1 MLRQI
6 SMRLWFG
13 NILTNIS
20 FRNVGF
26 CVDFITDQWRQL
38 KKLQHVTQPAEVFK
52 LKSMHANVCLCERL
66 FNSRWTCVCAHYRC
80 ICLYLLVDS
89 QLQHAWINI
98 AHKFWTHAHWL
109 CWPLSASIFW
119 QTTAYSLFCQHF
131 QLNIPQLFLFF
142 PLRHTRFLCDYK
154 HPLTQFGPSLPKC
167 PTPGSLILDINV
179 FFVCLFIS
187 CIYFCVWVGV
197 RVSWRPLYNIPPLLC
212 SGFPNLWQRDR
223 SWLRGLYW
231 WYCS

>member
-142 PLRHTRFLCDYK
+142 PPPPYEVSIRLQTPTHTVRPISPEVPHSREFDSRHKRIF
-154 HPLTQFGPSLPKC
+154 
-167 PTPGSLILDINV
+167 
-179 FFVCLFIS
+179 CLS
-187 CIYFCVWVGV
+187 VYLMHLLL
-197 RVSWRPLYNIPPLLC
+197 RVSWC
-212 SGFPNLWQRDR
+212 ES
-223 SWLRGLYW
+223 
-231 WYCS
+231 